1 MVVVATGG
9 MNIAVGAMGGLAAVM
24 AAGLMESYGVPL
36 PAVIVIGLAAGA
48 LMGFANGFLTIKT
61 GINPFIITLA
71 MASAY
76 EGANL
81 GITSANPYYNI
92 STDWTAYGQAR
103 TALLPHPTLVM
114 IAVAIILGI
123 LFYRTVLGRSILA
136 VGGNA
141 RSAELA
147 GIPVGRVIVVA
158 HVLSGLVAALA
169 GLLLMARLGNGTP
182 TIGSD
187 WLLPSFAAVIIG
199 GTALEGGAVSIFGA
213 ILATALLAI
222 IENALVIRQ
231 ADPFWVTFLEGTLIL
246 AAVGLNRL
254 RSAGGIGAL
263 PREERRRT
271 GRGRDGEEL
280 KERRDADGTARLHRH
295 GRHVSGSH
303 PGHLLRGALRG
314 ARTANAGS
322 GATSSVALLE
332 IRGISK
338 AFPGVQALSNVSLE
352 IRAAR
357 CSPSSAK
364 TARARSPSSS
374 ASTAS
379 ISPTRGRSSS
389 PEARCRSAVDAGG
402 LPVRHRRGPQERNSS
417 LRFAGENILLGARSR
432 RHAAS
437 SSTTSATIAKP
448 KEAGGPAR
456 RGDRFRA
463 RGPL

>member
-1 MVVVATGG
+1 MNARVRDFLRTDWLSLLIVVALASVLLAVAESSFTQQFNLYVVIYNITITSLFVLGQMVVVATGG
-9 MNIAVGAMGGLAAVM
+9 MNIALGAMGGLAAVM

-36 PAVIVIGLAAGA
+36 PAVIVIGLGAGA
-48 LMGFANGFLTIKT
+48 LMGFANGFLTVKT

-114 IAVAIILGI
+114 VAVAIILAV

-147 GIPVGRVIVVA
+147 GIPVGRVIIIA
-158 HVLSGLVAALA
+158 HVLSGLIAALA

-199 GTALEGGAVSIFGA
+199 GTALEGGAVSILGA

-231 ADPFWVTFLEGTLIL
+231 ADPFWVTFLEGALIL
-246 AAVGLNRL
+246 AAVFLNRL
-254 RSAGGIGAL
+254 RSAGGL
-263 PREERRRT
+263 
-271 GRGRDGEEL
+271 
-280 KERRDADGTARLHRH
+280 RLSRAP
-295 GRHVSGSH
+295 RHVAG
-303 PGHLLRGALRG
+303 PG
-314 ARTANAGS
+314 
-322 GATSSVALLE
+322 
-332 IRGISK
+332 
-338 AFPGVQALSNVSLE
+338 
-352 IRAAR
+352 AA
-357 CSPSSAK
+357 
-364 TARARSPSSS
+364 
-374 ASTAS
+374 
-379 ISPTRGRSSS
+379 
-389 PEARCRSAVDAGG
+389 
-402 LPVRHRRGPQERNSS
+402 
-417 LRFAGENILLGARSR
+417 
-432 RHAAS
+432 AAS
-437 SSTTSATIAKP
+437 KS
-448 KEAGGPAR
+448 
-456 RGDRFRA
+456 
-463 RGPL
+463 

>member
-1 MVVVATGG
+1 MNARIRDLFRADWLSLLIVVALASILLAVTESSFTQEFNLYVVIYNVTITSLVVLAQMVVVATGG

-36 PAVIVIGLAAGA
+36 PAVIVLGLAAGA

-92 STDWTAYGQAR
+92 STVWTAYGQAR
-103 TALLPHPTLVM
+103 TALLPHPALVM

-147 GIPVGRVIVVA
+147 GIPVGRVTIVA
-158 HVLSGLVAALA
+158 HVLSGLLAALA

-182 TIGSD
+182 TIGSN

-199 GTALEGGAVSIFGA
+199 GTALQGGAVSIFGA

-231 ADPFWVTFLEGTLIL
+231 ADPYWVTFLEGALIL

-254 RSAGGIGAL
+254 RSAGGVKL
-263 PREERRRT
+263 F
-271 GRGRDGEEL
+271 RGQR
-280 KERRDADGTARLHRH
+280 
-295 GRHVSGSH
+295 V
-303 PGHLLRGALRG
+303 
-314 ARTANAGS
+314 AG
-322 GATSSVALLE
+322 
-332 IRGISK
+332 
-338 AFPGVQALSNVSLE
+338 PGVA
-352 IRAAR
+352 
-357 CSPSSAK
+357 
-364 TARARSPSSS
+364 
-374 ASTAS
+374 
-379 ISPTRGRSSS
+379 
-389 PEARCRSAVDAGG
+389 
-402 LPVRHRRGPQERNSS
+402 
-417 LRFAGENILLGARSR
+417 
-432 RHAAS
+432 AAS
-437 SSTTSATIAKP
+437 KS
-448 KEAGGPAR
+448 
-456 RGDRFRA
+456 
-463 RGPL
+463 